1 MRTIVATVALIL
13 ASSVANAGPVY
24 LSCDGNTTVLIPNEK
39 DHVIKEMRTLALD
52 LSANTVTVEGR
63 DPTPILRADEQRVD
77 FEPKDWPEHGG
88 VATGLLN
95 RITGDVH
102 IAFVGPTGE
111 AYAFRGTC
119 KPARKLF

>member
-1 MRTIVATVALIL
+1 MVMALVL
-13 ASSVANAGPVY
+13 GSSVTNAAPVY
-24 LSCDGNTTVLIPNEK
+24 LACDGSTTVLIRNER
-39 DHVIKEMRTLALD
+39 DQVVKEMRTLALD
-52 LSANTVTVEGR
+52 LSAKTVTVEGR
-63 DPTPILRADEQRVD
+63 DPTPILRFDEQRVD
-77 FEPKDWPEHGG
+77 FEPKDWPERGG